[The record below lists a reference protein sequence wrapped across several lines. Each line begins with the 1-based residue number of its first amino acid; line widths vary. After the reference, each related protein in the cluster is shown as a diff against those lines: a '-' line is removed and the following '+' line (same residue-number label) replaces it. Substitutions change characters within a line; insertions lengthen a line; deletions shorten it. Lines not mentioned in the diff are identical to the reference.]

1 MEKVKIVVWDKI
13 GNTILGMRAW
23 DQWSED
29 TQDRLLTE
37 DPNARERVVSFD
49 DLFKNY
55 DVELVWLYDPIKSQR
70 GFRDLFN
77 EHQEHLKAV
86 TGPQDV
92 IDAIKDADYLVFHK
106 EQLPAL
112 ALIDAHKLKL
122 IQHLGGDH
130 RGVNLDAAWDMQIP
144 VAATPLINYSAVAEH
159 VWALILDW
167 VKRLPDQRDYMQSR
181 TYLQPHGWGAYHPG
195 VTLLS
200 DMTLGL
206 VGMGEIARPIA
217 RVAKAFNMRVI
228 YWDIVRFARIEEQY
242 GLEFVEWDE
251 LFQQSD
257 ILSVQLALNEKTEGI
272 IGAKEFAMMKP
283 TALYIN
289 TARGRLADQGALV
302 AALEVNQI
310 GGAALD
316 VFYDEPLP
324 GDSPLHDLH
333 EAADH
338 RVLLTPHSAAQGPW
352 TWIRDSQE
360 IWFNIMRSLNGEELK
375 HLVPESYVP
384 GLPAERTPDV

>member
-1 MEKVKIVVWDKI
+1 MEKVKIVVWDNI

-206 VGMGEIARPIA
+206 AGMG
-217 RVAKAFNMRVI
+217 
-228 YWDIVRFARIEEQY
+228 
-242 GLEFVEWDE
+242 
-251 LFQQSD
+251 
-257 ILSVQLALNEKTEGI
+257 
-272 IGAKEFAMMKP
+272 
-283 TALYIN
+283 
-289 TARGRLADQGALV
+289 
-302 AALEVNQI
+302 
-310 GGAALD
+310 
-316 VFYDEPLP
+316 
-324 GDSPLHDLH
+324 
-333 EAADH
+333 
-338 RVLLTPHSAAQGPW
+338 
-352 TWIRDSQE
+352 
-360 IWFNIMRSLNGEELK
+360 
-375 HLVPESYVP
+375 
-384 GLPAERTPDV
+384 